1 MLLISILLGVL
12 GVVAAYWI
20 APILSKPFTSA
31 TTAKFVSSDN
41 IATCHVVSTM
51 WVDSVKIYR
60 DTDVRVDLDFENHS
74 DRTAELQS
82 IQLKAPGFEETG
94 PCWQDHHPAC
104 LAEDKSAPAPLP
116 ADLPAGKSVHL
127 YATLKSLDAGRYGI
141 LAIYRWIETDRSGGA
156 AAQHNAPDS
165 YTRAVS
171 LEPIEVT
178 THWLDVLDRLAGW
191 LAVPVVIAL
200 ASAIWQLMIKRH
212 DERYKERERAFQVWK
227 EQLARVFE
235 YTEQHY
241 LPISRSIR
249 GLQEAVTKQRA
260 GDAQY
265 RERIFYYFLM
275 FWMHM
280 RSLRDKK
287 GGWFLMTKEAEDIL
301 SDANYL
307 LWSQL
312 EARLDDKRLDTL
324 IALLKRPVSLA
335 KYRDACK
342 PGSLLVL
349 AETEFLD
356 WMGGAPPHDDCGDSF
371 TRCLALMELMRKV
384 LRFEWDRPFVE
395 YWYLKKPDFD
405 LVQFREKIDKLPHIP
420 PADKEYVELLERLQ
434 KKARA
439 YAASV
444 HDYLKV

>member
-1 MLLISILLGVL
+1 LISLLLVVI
-12 GVVAAYWI
+12 GVVAKYWI
-20 APILSKPFTSA
+20 APILSKPFASA
-31 TTAKFVSSDN
+31 TTAKFVSSDS
-41 IATCHVVSTM
+41 ISARHLVATM
-51 WVDSVKIYR
+51 WVDSVRIYS
-60 DTDVRVDLDFENHS
+60 DTDIRIDLDFENHS
-74 DRTAELQS
+74 SRTAELLS
-82 IQLKAPGFEETG
+82 IELKTPGFEETG

-104 LAEDKSAPAPLP
+104 LAEDKSSQAPMP
-116 ADLPAGKSVHL
+116 ADLQAGTSMHL
-127 YATLKSLDAGRYGI
+127 YATLRSLDAGRYGI
-141 LAIYRWIETDRSGGA
+141 LAIYRWAETDRDGGA
-156 AAQHNAPDS
+156 TTTGIAPDS

-178 THWLDVLDRLAGW
+178 TRWMDSRPTW

-249 GLQEAVTKQRA
+249 GLQEAVTKERA
-260 GDAQY
+260 GDAHY
-265 RERIFYYFLM
+265 RERVFYYFLM

-280 RSLRDKK
+280 RNLRDKK

-307 LWSQL
+307 LWNQF
-312 EARLDDKRLDTL
+312 ETKLDDKRLDTL
-324 IALLKRPVSLA
+324 IGLLKRPVSLA
-335 KYRDACK
+335 KYREACK
-342 PGSLLVL
+342 PGSLLTY
-349 AETEFLD
+349 AETEFLA
-356 WMGGAPPHDDCGDSF
+356 WMEGGPLYDDGGDSF
-371 TRCLALMELMRKV
+371 KRCLSLMGLMRKI

-405 LVQFREKIDKLPHIP
+405 LAEFREKIENLPNVP
-420 PADKEYVELLERLQ
+420 PADKENVRLLERVQ
-434 KKARA
+434 KKAST
-439 YAASV
+439 YADSV
-444 HDYLKV
+444 EAYLKV